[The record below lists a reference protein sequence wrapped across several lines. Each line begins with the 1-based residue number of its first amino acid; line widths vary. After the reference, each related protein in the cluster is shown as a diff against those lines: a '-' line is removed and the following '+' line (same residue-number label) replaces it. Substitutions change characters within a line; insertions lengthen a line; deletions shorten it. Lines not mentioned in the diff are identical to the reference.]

1 MNQFL
6 GIAIDKYQSN
16 GVDFHQLLSWHLCH
30 GVVLCDDRSFLLCYG
45 SNSSNPD
52 VAVQLDEADT
62 FFCTFCAG
70 DMRHA
75 FELFY
80 RRFKYVA
87 FQREFDGSPR
97 IRLYDSAKFMSK
109 LKH

>member
-1 MNQFL
+1 MNKFL
-6 GIAIDKYQSN
+6 EQAIDKYQEN

-30 GVVLCDDRSFLLCYG
+30 GVVLSDNEAFLLCYG
-45 SNSSNPD
+45 SKHDNPED
-52 VAVQLDEADT
+52 AVPMDQADT

-70 DMRHA
+70 NMRHA

-87 FQREFDGSPR
+87 FQREFDDSPR
-97 IRLYDSAKFMSK
+97 IRLFDSQKFMSK
-109 LKH
+109 LK